1 MIVQGNQTHC
11 SMTAIG
17 KLDNN
22 TFSTESTTCC
32 EEMLHTDKKVA
43 AQIPA
48 KIPYRVDLEISIG
61 PTLPSVLG
69 LAGTATSGWGRRG
82 SRSDGMLAAMTG
94 LGGMGGGRVEERRM
108 PNYSFV
114 LSGKSARK

>member
-1 MIVQGNQTHC
+1 
-11 SMTAIG
+11 MTAIN
-17 KLDNN
+17 KLDNS

-69 LAGTATSGWGRRG
+69 SAGTADSEWGRRG
-82 SRSDGMLAAMTG
+82 SRSDGMLAAMTR
-94 LGGMGGGRVEERRM
+94 LGGMGG
-108 PNYSFV
+108 
-114 LSGKSARK
+114 